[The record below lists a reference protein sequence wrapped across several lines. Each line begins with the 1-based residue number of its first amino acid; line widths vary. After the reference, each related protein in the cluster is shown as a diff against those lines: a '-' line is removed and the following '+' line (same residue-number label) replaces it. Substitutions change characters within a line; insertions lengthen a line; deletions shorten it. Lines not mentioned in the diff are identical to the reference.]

1 VVEGECSS
9 KKIGLGL
16 GWLRRTSKENISKKD
31 KRNMKSIIKTVLYLQ
46 MAALLVTAALAGP
59 AAGKKELPFRGS
71 FRGLESFAVEP
82 PLLLING
89 SGTAHATHLGH
100 FTATW
105 DREAFLADG
114 SQTASYHFIAA
125 NGDSLFVESIGQ
137 ADLTLA
143 PDIHVVELGTIT
155 GGTGRFAG
163 AMGSFTLERVVVL
176 TGPDSDTVSGS
187 FEGTIVMPKTQ

>member
-1 VVEGECSS
+1 MTT
-9 KKIGLGL
+9 I
-16 GWLRRTSKENISKKD
+16 T
-31 KRNMKSIIKTVLYLQ
+31 KSVLYVQ
-46 MAALLVTAALAGP
+46 MAALLSTAALGGP
-59 AAGKKELPFRGS
+59 AACKKELAFRGS
-71 FRGLESFAVEP
+71 FGGSESFAVEP

-89 SGTAHATHLGH
+89 SGTGKATHLGH
-100 FTATW
+100 CMATW

-143 PDIHVVELGTIT
+143 PDIHVVENGTIT

-163 AMGSFTLERVVVL
+163 ATGSFTLERVVVL

-187 FEGTIVMPKTQ
+187 FDGAIVMPKTQ